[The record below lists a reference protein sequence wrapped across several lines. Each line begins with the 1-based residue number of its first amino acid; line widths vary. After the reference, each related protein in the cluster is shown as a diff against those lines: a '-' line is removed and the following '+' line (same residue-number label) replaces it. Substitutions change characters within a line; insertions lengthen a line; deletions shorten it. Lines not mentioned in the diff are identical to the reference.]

1 MESRV
6 DELVEI
12 PGEPNRRIRTVAQLC
27 RELIPANKN
36 SAQSSW
42 TKSRWTVIWSLF
54 LFNRISNVEL
64 RRNRRR
70 LGAKVGVSEPTLETT
85 AYF

>member
-27 RELIPANKN
+27 RELIPAAENF
-36 SAQSSW
+36 A
-42 TKSRWTVIWSLF
+42 
-54 LFNRISNVEL
+54 
-64 RRNRRR
+64 
-70 LGAKVGVSEPTLETT
+70 
-85 AYF
+85 